1 MIGKQT
7 SASLRDIVISASL
20 LSSGIASAHVVEQVW
35 EAGFSRIKLASRGR
49 AWRDDPAALQ
59 ALASAPVSHL
69 RPGRAANAHLAP
81 ERQTYG

>member
-7 SASLRDIVISASL
+7 SASLRDVVITVSL
-20 LSSGIASAHVVEQVW
+20 LSSGIASARVVEGVW

-59 ALASAPVSHL
+59 ALASAP
-69 RPGRAANAHLAP
+69 GWDMRAAGAASAHPAP
-81 ERQTYG
+81 DWQTYG